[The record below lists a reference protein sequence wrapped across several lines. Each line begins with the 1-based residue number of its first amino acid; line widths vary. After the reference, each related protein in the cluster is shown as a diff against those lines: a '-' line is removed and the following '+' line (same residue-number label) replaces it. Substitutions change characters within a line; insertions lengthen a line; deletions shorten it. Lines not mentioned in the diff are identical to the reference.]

1 VDRSSDGQ
9 DLNLLVQDPQQR
21 VGRRG
26 VLRVAALLGAAGV
39 AGGVVGGVAGYLG
52 GRAAGHTSTADQP
65 QGAAGAVGG
74 PRRRERLL
82 NVYNWSDYVD
92 EKTIPLFQAYSN
104 VRVNYDVYSSND
116 DLLAK
121 LRAGP
126 TQYDIVVPTNWFVP
140 TYRRL
145 GLLQPLRQDLIP
157 NLVNLDKT
165 FVETDYDPGNKYTI
179 PWQWGTTGLGYN
191 AKRVPGGKVD
201 SWAALYQPTPSLG
214 GRISI
219 LREVTEV
226 IGCTLIYLGKDP
238 NSTKDAD
245 LQQVVDT
252 FKGLRRQLKQL
263 KFSSDTYIDELAA
276 GETWLAQGWSGDVFQ
291 AQADNPDVR
300 YVIPKEGSLRWAD
313 VMCVPKDAPHP
324 ENAARFMNYVLHPHV
339 AARISK
345 YVSYGTPVPLAKALL
360 PPEQLNDPGIYP
372 PSSVKLSLMTLTDQR
387 LKALQGVYDTI
398 VKA

>member
-1 VDRSSDGQ
+1 VKTAGDGQ
-9 DLNLLVQDPQQR
+9 ELNVLVEDPHQR

-26 VLRVAALLGAAGV
+26 FLRVAALLGVAGV
-39 AGGVVGGVAGYLG
+39 AGGATGWLAGGLA
-52 GRAAGHTSTADQP
+52 GRASREDNRQDDATV
-65 QGAAGAVGG
+65 GAAG
-74 PRRRERLL
+74 PRRREQTL
-82 NVYNWSDYVD
+82 NIYNWSDYID
-92 EKTIPLFQAYSN
+92 DRTIPVFQALAN
-104 VRVNYDVYSSND
+104 IRVNYDVYSSNE

-121 LRAGP
+121 MRAGP
-126 TQYDIVVPTNWFVP
+126 TQYDIIVPTNQFIP

-157 NLVNLDKT
+157 NLVNLDKA

-179 PWQWGTTGLGYN
+179 PWQWGTTGIGYN
-191 AKRVPGGKVD
+191 TKRVPGGKVD
-201 SWAALYQPTPSLG
+201 SWRALYEPNPGLG

-219 LREVTEV
+219 LREVTDL

-245 LQQVVDT
+245 LQQVVET
-252 FKGLRRQLKQL
+252 FKDLRRRVKQL
-263 KFSSDTYIDELAA
+263 QFSSDTYIDQLAA
-276 GETWLAQGWSGDVFQ
+276 GETWLAHGWSGDVFQ
-291 AQADNPDVR
+291 AQGENADIS
-300 YVIPKEGSLRWAD
+300 YVIPKEGSLQWAD

-324 ENAARFMNYVLHPHV
+324 ENAARFMNYVLHPKT

-372 PSSVKLSLMTLTDQR
+372 PSSIKLSFLTLTDER
-387 LKALQGVYDTI
+387 IRKLQGAYNTI
-398 VKA
+398 VSG